1 MELLPELRGRHEGD
15 GMILFAFM
23 IGGMIGYFIA
33 ALMFMAGRGDDD
45 E

>member
-1 MELLPELRGRHEGD
+1 MEHRRRGYEGD
-15 GMILFAFM
+15 GMILFAFL

-33 ALMFMAGRGDDD
+33 ALMFMAGDDD

>member
-1 MELLPELRGRHEGD
+1 
-15 GMILFAFM
+15 MILFAFM

-45 E
+45 EQAPA